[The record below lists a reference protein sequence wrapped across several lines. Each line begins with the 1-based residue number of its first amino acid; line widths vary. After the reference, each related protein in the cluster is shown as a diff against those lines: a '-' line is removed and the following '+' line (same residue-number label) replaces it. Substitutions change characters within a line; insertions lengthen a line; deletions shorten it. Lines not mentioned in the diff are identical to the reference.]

1 MTLAATVT
9 IGVFG
14 LFHPHALDIEPWRQS
29 RIELSCVPHQTLE
42 RTARVRLT
50 ADCKGS
56 GSNGAPTDFI
66 LSVPGRIRR
75 HYQGTLKV
83 TRQPTGELIAAVT
96 MTLETAV
103 ASTVAAEAPPDAA
116 KAMLEAQAVVTRSYF
131 AAIHNRH
138 QQFDFCDTTHCQF
151 IKDPPAPDSGFAQAT
166 LATTGRVLTY
176 HYRIVPAF
184 YAARCDGLL
193 APLPASRIGPNEY
206 PYFAATCD
214 FCLRTPAKSTQKANA
229 RPHHH
234 GMCQLGA
241 NDLAKRGWTAS
252 QILAH
257 YYPGADLR

>member
-1 MTLAATVT
+1 MSLVATVT

-14 LFHPHALDIEPWRQS
+14 LFHPHALDIEPWGSS
-29 RIELSCVPHQTLE
+29 RVELSCAPNHTLE
-42 RTARVRLT
+42 GTTRFRLT
-50 ADCKGS
+50 AACKGS

-75 HYQGTLKV
+75 HYQGTLKI
-83 TRQPTGELIAAVT
+83 TRQPTGELIAAIT
-96 MTLETAV
+96 MALETAV
-103 ASTVAAEAPPDAA
+103 ASTVAAEAPTDAA
-116 KAMLEAQAVVTRSYF
+116 SAMLEGQAIVTRSYF

-138 QQFDFCDTTHCQF
+138 QHFDFCDTTHCQF
-151 IKDPPAPDSGFAQAT
+151 IKDPPAPDSAFAQAT

-176 HYRIVPAF
+176 HDRIMPAF
-184 YAARCDGLL
+184 YAAKCDGLL
-193 APLPASRIGPNEY
+193 APLLPSRFGPNVY
-206 PYFAATCD
+206 PYFAVKCD
-214 FCLRTPAKSTQKANA
+214 YCLRTPAKSAQKANA

-257 YYPGADLR
+257 YYPGAELR